1 MEVELSFL
9 FNVFLML
16 PWNVGILGSSVA
28 MEMNVLLS
36 VGTRTGSGL
45 WICKVCIKA
54 QILFI
59 ANTVMWAVFSNPV
72 LSIQQTT
79 MLARQ

>member
-1 MEVELSFL
+1 MSFL
-9 FNVFLML
+9 FNVFLIL

-28 MEMNVLLS
+28 VEMNVLLS

-72 LSIQQTT
+72 LSTQQTT

>member
-1 MEVELSFL
+1 MEV
-9 FNVFLML
+9 N
-16 PWNVGILGSSVA
+16 SVA

-36 VGTRTGSGL
+36 VGTQTGSGL
-45 WICKVCIKA
+45 WMCNVCMKA

-79 MLARQ
+79 LLARQQKL